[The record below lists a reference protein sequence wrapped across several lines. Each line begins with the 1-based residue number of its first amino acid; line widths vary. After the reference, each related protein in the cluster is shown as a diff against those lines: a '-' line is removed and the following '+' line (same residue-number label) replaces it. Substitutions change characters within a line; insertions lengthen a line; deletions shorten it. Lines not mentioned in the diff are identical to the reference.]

1 MDPTTITMD
10 KDALDEM
17 FKGVNEKLDQ
27 VQTIEARLEE
37 ISGKLVAKPVE
48 TPPEDKNP
56 DDAELHKGALE
67 GIADFKVWDIPLGQA
82 LIGGGI
88 SVFASELIDGFLA
101 GRSTQI
107 AGVVKLAAAGAAV
120 KWGGRMGTTTSR
132 ALALLLAY
140 DGLRS
145 LIPLDEWMGNLA
157 GRIVS
162 RTGGGLAGKAG
173 MGDVLNQASKVAND
187 YYSRALGG

>member
-1 MDPTTITMD
+1 MD

-27 VQTIEARLEE
+27 VQTIEAKMEE
-37 ISGKLVAKPVE
+37 IEGKLVAKPVE
-48 TPPEDKNP
+48 EKGEDKGE
-56 DDAELHKGALE
+56 DAELHKGALE

-82 LIGGGI
+82 LVGGGI

-132 ALALLLAY
+132 TLGLLLAY